1 MPKLK
6 ESKNQKRIN
15 VFRSIAGR
23 ITGKGLSV
31 PDERM
36 ATVIGKSKR
45 TYQNRIKDC
54 SDMPL
59 HELWRIADRFE
70 LEDKEII
77 ELIKGGI
84 E

>member
-6 ESKNQKRIN
+6 ETRNQKRIN
-15 VFRSIAGR
+15 AFRSIAGR

-31 PDERM
+31 SDERM
-36 ATVIGKSKR
+36 GTIIGRSKR

-59 HELWRIADRFE
+59 HELWRIADRFD

-77 ELIKGGI
+77 SLIKG

>member
-15 VFRSIAGR
+15 AFRSMVGR
-23 ITGKGLSV
+23 VSGNKETVS
-31 PDERM
+31 DERM
-36 ATVIGKSKR
+36 ATVIGKCKK

-59 HELWRIADRFE
+59 HELWRIADKFE
-70 LEDKEII
+70 LDDKEII

>member
-6 ESKNQKRIN
+6 ETRNQKRIN
-15 VFRSIAGR
+15 AFRSLAGR
-23 ITGKGLSV
+23 ISGNKETIS
-31 PDERM
+31 DERM
-36 ATVIGKSKR
+36 ATVIGRSKK

-59 HELWRIADRFE
+59 HEVWRIADRFD

-77 ELIKGGI
+77 SLRQGE
-84 E
+84 

>member
-31 PDERM
+31 SDERM
-36 ATVIGKSKR
+36 ATVIGRSKR

-59 HELWRIADRFE
+59 HELWRIADRFD

-77 ELIKGGI
+77 SLIKG

>member
-6 ESKNQKRIN
+6 ETRNQKRIN
-15 VFRSIAGR
+15 AFRSLAGR
-23 ITGKGLSV
+23 ISGNKETIS
-31 PDERM
+31 DERM

-59 HELWRIADRFE
+59 HELWRIADRFD

-77 ELIKGGI
+77 ELIKG

>member
-36 ATVIGKSKR
+36 ATVIGKSKK

-59 HELWRIADRFE
+59 YELWRIADKFE
-70 LEDKEII
+70 LDDKEII
-77 ELIKGGI
+77 ELIKG

>member
-6 ESKNQKRIN
+6 ETKNQKRIN
-15 VFRSIAGR
+15 AFRSMAGR
-23 ITGKGLSV
+23 ISGNKETI

-36 ATVIGKSKR
+36 ATVIGKSKK
-45 TYQNRIKDC
+45 TYQNRIKNC
-54 SDMPL
+54 SEMPL
-59 HELWRIADRFE
+59 YELWRIADKFE

-77 ELIKGGI
+77 ELIKG

>member
-15 VFRSIAGR
+15 AFRSMVGR
-23 ITGKGLSV
+23 VSGSKETVS
-31 PDERM
+31 DERM
-36 ATVIGKSKR
+36 ATVIGKCKK

-59 HELWRIADRFE
+59 HELWRIADKFE
-70 LEDKEII
+70 LDDKEII
-77 ELIKGGI
+77 ELIKG

>member
-6 ESKNQKRIN
+6 ETRNQKRIN

-31 PDERM
+31 SDERM

-59 HELWRIADRFE
+59 HELWRIADRFD

-77 ELIKGGI
+77 ELIKG

>member
-6 ESKNQKRIN
+6 ETRNQKRIN

-31 PDERM
+31 SDERM

-59 HELWRIADRFE
+59 HELWRIADRFD

-77 ELIKGGI
+77 ELIQG

>member
-6 ESKNQKRIN
+6 ETRNQKRIN
-15 VFRSIAGR
+15 TFRSIAGR

-31 PDERM
+31 SDERM
-36 ATVIGKSKR
+36 ATVIGKCKK

-59 HELWRIADRFE
+59 HELWRIADRFD

-77 ELIKGGI
+77 SLIKG

>member
-6 ESKNQKRIN
+6 ETRNQKRIN
-15 VFRSIAGR
+15 TFRSIAGR

-31 PDERM
+31 SDERM
-36 ATVIGKSKR
+36 ATVIGKCKK

-59 HELWRIADRFE
+59 RELWRIADRFD

-77 ELIKGGI
+77 ELIKG

>member
-6 ESKNQKRIN
+6 ETRNQKRIN
-15 VFRSIAGR
+15 TFRSIVGR
-23 ITGKGLSV
+23 ITGNGLSIS
-31 PDERM
+31 DERM
-36 ATVIGKSKR
+36 GAIIGRSKR
-45 TYQNRIKDC
+45 TYQNRNRDC

-59 HELWRIADRFE
+59 HELWRIADRFD

-77 ELIKGGI
+77 SLIKG

>member
-15 VFRSIAGR
+15 AFRSLAGR
-23 ITGKGLSV
+23 ISGNKETIS
-31 PDERM
+31 DERM
-36 ATVIGKSKR
+36 GTIIGRSKR

-77 ELIKGGI
+77 SLIKG